1 VIRNLYF
8 KHLCVIVIVLLAYTG
23 SADTKIYIDITSP
36 ALRRLPV
43 TINLK
48 GPSRAREIEWIV
60 KADLEATGLFEFV
73 DPDIPGAELIADID
87 ADISGELKVILSIK
101 DLIENKEVLKKRLSS
116 SLKGIR
122 PVSHSIANDIYRVA
136 TGKKGVFRTKITF
149 LTSGRGGRKDIRI
162 MDWDGF
168 NARRI
173 VSRGLTSSHSWSAD
187 ARYLLYS
194 SERNRKWKIYIL
206 DRKMK
211 KESILFSSRGLN
223 IVGGT
228 SVKGILAFSSSHE
241 GSSEIYT
248 IDYSGKNLRRLTR
261 SYAIDV
267 SPVFSPDGR
276 RIAFVSDRGGT
287 PQIYVMEADG
297 GSPRRIT
304 FQGSYNTAPSWS
316 PDGDHIAYTARI
328 NGKNQIVVV
337 KFDGTDM
344 RQLTSEG
351 NNESPSY
358 SPDGLFIAFD
368 SDRNGK
374 REIFIMRANG
384 EGQKRIS
391 PSYLNAMS
399 PRWSPYLG
407 P

>member
-1 VIRNLYF
+1 MF
-8 KHLCVIVIVLLAYTG
+8 AALLALASYVD
-23 SADTKIYIDITSP
+23 AKIYIDISSP
-36 ALRRLPV
+36 AIRRLPV
-43 TINLK
+43 TINLS

-73 DPDIPGAELIADID
+73 DPGIPGAELIADIR
-87 ADISGELKVILSIK
+87 ADVSGGLKVILSIR
-101 DLIENKEVLKKRLSS
+101 DIIENEEVLKKRLSS
-116 SLKGIR
+116 SMKAIR
-122 PVSHSIANDIYRVA
+122 PVSHKIANDIYRVA

-149 LTSGRGGRKDIRI
+149 LTSGRAGRKDIRI

-168 NARRI
+168 NARKI

-187 ARYLLYS
+187 ARYLFYS

-206 DRKMK
+206 DRRMK

-228 SVKGILAFSSSHE
+228 SVKGIVAFSSSGE
-241 GSSEIYT
+241 GSSDIYT
-248 IDYSGKNLRRLTR
+248 IDYAGKNLRRLTR
-261 SYAIDV
+261 SFGIDV
-267 SPVFSPDGR
+267 SPVFSPDGDQ
-276 RIAFVSDRGGT
+276 IAFVSDRGGT
-287 PQIYVMEADG
+287 PQIYVMRSDG
-297 GSPRRIT
+297 RSPRRIT
-304 FQGSYNTAPSWS
+304 FQGNYNQSPAWS
-316 PDGDHIAYTARI
+316 PDGEHIAYSARI

-337 KFDGTDM
+337 KSDGTDM

-374 REIFIMRANG
+374 REIFLMRADG

-391 PSYLNAMS
+391 PPYLKAMT
-399 PRWSPYLG
+399 PRWSPYMSQ
-407 P
+407 